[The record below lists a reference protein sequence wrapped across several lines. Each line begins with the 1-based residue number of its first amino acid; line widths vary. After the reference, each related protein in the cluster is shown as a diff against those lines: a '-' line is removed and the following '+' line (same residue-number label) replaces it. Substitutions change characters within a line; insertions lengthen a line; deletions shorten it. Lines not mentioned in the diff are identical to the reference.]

1 MVTMIQ
7 DMQKK
12 IDEMYA
18 DWKAIGFGG
27 HTKDDTKWIEVSGV
41 KYYYFNLPIK
51 TLTCL

>member
-1 MVTMIQ
+1 MIQ

-18 DWKAIGFGG
+18 IGFGS
-27 HTKDDTKWIEVSGV
+27 HTKDDIKWIKVSGV
-41 KYYYFNLPIK
+41 KYYYFNLHIK